1 MNKMKLYVMAVL
13 AMIVAGCSG
22 SDEEAL
28 KPQVSLKDTPIQV
41 NVLLADIQ
49 TRAGYEGTNLPEMFY
64 LRIDQPGENYDY
76 NVVMKHE
83 GTEWLSY
90 TSADADAPRIEMLWE
105 GSTSTVA
112 VTAATFPLTTTPY
125 MPNALADQSTGEG
138 IKASDHLYYHSDAVK
153 ASGEGISVTF
163 AHFLSKL
170 QIKITLGSE
179 YEAETANPITAVT
192 VLGTK
197 LGATYTPGAT
207 PAWST
212 PTGGADII
220 SCPATAYSNL
230 TATYEVIL
238 EPQTVAADS
247 FAVRIQIGNKLYEW
261 TSATAVTLESG
272 KQYTLALKAGKDKV
286 GGNSFTATEW
296 GSGDD
301 QDMQTE

>member
-1 MNKMKLYVMAVL
+1 
-13 AMIVAGCSG
+13 MIVAGCSG

-49 TRAGYEGTNLPEMFY
+49 TRAGYEGKNLPEMFY
-64 LRIDQPGENYDY
+64 LRIDQPGDSYDY
-76 NVVMKHE
+76 DVVMKHV

-90 TSADADAPRIEMLWE
+90 TSADANAPRIEMLWE

-125 MPNALADQSTGEG
+125 MPNALADQSTDEG

-197 LGATYTPGAT
+197 LGATYDPTT
-207 PAWST
+207 SAWST

-220 SCPATAYSNL
+220 SCLATAYSNP

-238 EPQTVAADS
+238 MPQTVAAGS
-247 FAVRIQIGNKLYEW
+247 FTVQIQIGNRLYEW

-286 GGNSFTATEW
+286 SGNSFTATEW
-296 GSGDD
+296 GSGSN

>member
-1 MNKMKLYVMAVL
+1 MKLYVMAVL

-64 LRIDQPGENYDY
+64 LRIDQEGTRYDY
-76 NVVMKHE
+76 DVVMKYDADAAK
-83 GTEWLSY
+83 WLSY
-90 TSADADAPRIEMLWE
+90 TSADANAPRIEMLWE

-197 LGATYTPGAT
+197 LGATYNPTT
-207 PAWST
+207 SAWST
-212 PTGGADII
+212 PTGDADII
-220 SCPATAYSNL
+220 SCLATAYSNP

-238 EPQTVAADS
+238 MPQTVAAGS
-247 FAVRIQIGNKLYEW
+247 FTVQIQIGNRLYEW

-286 GGNSFTATEW
+286 SGNSFTATEW
-296 GSGDD
+296 GSGSN